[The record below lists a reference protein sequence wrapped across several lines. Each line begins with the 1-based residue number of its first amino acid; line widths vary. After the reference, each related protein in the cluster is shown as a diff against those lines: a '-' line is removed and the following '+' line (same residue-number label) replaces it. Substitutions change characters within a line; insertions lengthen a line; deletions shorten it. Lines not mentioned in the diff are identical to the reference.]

1 MVIFYLTITLIFIAI
16 GLAVTP
22 LLWAMKRQVESEA
35 RISVPGGVQGSL
47 LQRDA
52 VMRQVANVA
61 DPRTDITGIAA

>member
-1 MVIFYLTITLIFIAI
+1 MVIFYLTIPLMFIAI

-35 RISVPGGVQGSL
+35 RTSVPSGVQGSL